1 MSIACR
7 TSLRP
12 SFMHHASSSP
22 WARQC
27 VAICFVHCVA
37 LLGSSFEQSAPA
49 VAATRPNP
57 KHNLNITAGNLGLDS
72 SLVVSLVKKDRFP
85 DLRQV
90 FLLPIRSVAGL

>member
-1 MSIACR
+1 M
-7 TSLRP
+7 
-12 SFMHHASSSP
+12 
-22 WARQC
+22 
-27 VAICFVHCVA
+27 AICFVHCVA

-57 KHNLNITAGNLGLDS
+57 KHNLNITGILGLDS